1 LNIYFNLENET
12 MTEAGMH
19 KSDEFAGK
27 VALVTGA
34 ARNIGRAIAL
44 SLASGGAKVA
54 VNTRSNMDEARG
66 VVQEIKAL
74 GTDADAYVADV
85 AVPSQVQAMVDA
97 VLKRFGRLD
106 ILVLNAAVREHVHF
120 DEISFD
126 DWRRILATNLDS
138 AFVFTK
144 ACLPALKKSG
154 DGRIVM
160 FAGVTAL
167 LGLKDRA
174 HVAASKHGIVGLTK
188 ALAQDLAEFGIRV
201 NCISPGQ
208 IDTSRASGEH
218 RPDRSKDI
226 PLGRKG
232 RPFEIAGMVRSLC
245 GPAGAYMTGQT
256 LHINGGLSNSGV

>member
-1 LNIYFNLENET
+1 MNET
-12 MTEAGMH
+12 GTHQGN
-19 KSDEFAGK
+19 EFVGK

-54 VNTRSNMDEARG
+54 VNTRTNIAEARG
-66 VVQEIKAL
+66 VVEEIKAL
-74 GTDADAYVADV
+74 GSDAEAYAADV
-85 AVPSQVQAMVDA
+85 AEPLQVQAMIDA
-97 VLKRFGRLD
+97 VIKRFGRLD
-106 ILVLNAAVREHVHF
+106 ILVLNAAIREHVHF
-120 DEISFD
+120 DDISYQ

-144 ACLPALKKSG
+144 ACLPALKQAG
-154 DGRIVM
+154 DGRIVT

-208 IDTSRASGEH
+208 IDTSRAAGHELPN
-218 RPDRSKDI
+218 RAKDI

-232 RPFEIAGMVRSLC
+232 TSFEIAGMVRSLC

>member
-1 LNIYFNLENET
+1 
-12 MTEAGMH
+12 MTEPGMH
-19 KSDEFAGK
+19 KGDEFAGK

-44 SLASGGAKVA
+44 TLAAGGAKVA
-54 VNTRSNMDEARG
+54 VNTRSNIEQASG
-66 VVQEIKAL
+66 VVDEIKAL
-74 GTDADAYVADV
+74 GSDGEAYVTDV
-85 AVPSQVQAMVDA
+85 AEPAEVQAMVDA
-97 VLKRFGRLD
+97 VLERFGRLD
-106 ILVLNAAVREHVHF
+106 ILVLNAALREHVHF
-120 DEISFD
+120 DEISFE
-126 DWRRILATNLDS
+126 DWRRVLSTNLDS

-144 ACLPALKKSG
+144 ACLPALKKAG
-154 DGRIVM
+154 DGRIVL

-167 LGLKDRA
+167 LGLKNRA

-188 ALAQDLAEFGIRV
+188 ALAADLAEFGVRV

-208 IDTSRASGEH
+208 IDTARAPGH
-218 RPDRSKDI
+218 QLNDRSKEI

-232 RPFEIAGMVRSLC
+232 APFEIAGMVRSLC

>member
-1 LNIYFNLENET
+1 MAEP
-12 MTEAGMH
+12 GMH
-19 KSDEFAGK
+19 KSDEFTGK

-54 VNTRSNMDEARG
+54 VNTRSNIEQARE
-66 VVQEIKAL
+66 VVGEIKGL
-74 GTDADAYVADV
+74 GSDGEAYVADV
-85 AVPSQVQAMVDA
+85 ADPAQIQAMVDD

-106 ILVLNAAVREHVHF
+106 ILVLNAALREHEHF
-120 DEISFD
+120 DDISFE
-126 DWRRILATNLDS
+126 DWRRVLSTNLDS

-144 ACLPALKKSG
+144 ACLPALKKAG
-154 DGRIVM
+154 DGRIVL

-167 LGLKDRA
+167 LGLKDRV

-188 ALAQDLAEFGIRV
+188 ALAQDFAEFGIRV

-208 IDTSRASGEH
+208 IETARAPGKETP
-218 RPDRSKDI
+218 RRDI
-226 PLGRKG
+226 PLGRRG
-232 RPFEIAGMVRSLC
+232 SPYEIAGMVRALC
-245 GPAGAYMTGQT
+245 GPSGGYMTGQT

>member
-1 LNIYFNLENET
+1 MNEP
-12 MTEAGMH
+12 GMH
-19 KSDEFAGK
+19 KGDEFAGK

-54 VNTRSNMDEARG
+54 VNTRSNAEQARD
-66 VVQEIKAL
+66 VVDEIKAL
-74 GTDADAYVADV
+74 GSDAEAYVADV
-85 AVPSQVQAMVDA
+85 ADPAQVQRMVDD

-106 ILVLNAAVREHVHF
+106 MLILNAAVREHVHF
-120 DEISFD
+120 DEISYE
-126 DWRRILATNLDS
+126 DWRRIIATNLDS

-154 DGRIVM
+154 DGRIVN

-188 ALAQDLAEFGIRV
+188 ALAADLAEFGIRV

-208 IDTSRASGEH
+208 IDTSRQGHA
-218 RPDRSKDI
+218 PKDRSKDI

-232 RPFEIAGMVRSLC
+232 TPFEIAGMVRSLC

-256 LHINGGLSNSGV
+256 LHINGGMSNSGV